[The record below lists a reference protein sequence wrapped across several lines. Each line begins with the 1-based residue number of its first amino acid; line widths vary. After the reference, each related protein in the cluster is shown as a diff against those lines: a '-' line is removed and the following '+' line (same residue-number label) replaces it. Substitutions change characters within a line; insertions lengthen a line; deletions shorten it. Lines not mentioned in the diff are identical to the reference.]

1 MSLASRREYLAT
13 MRERY
18 WAARTR
24 RERTEILNE
33 VQQVCGYHRKYTIR
47 VLRKTTPPAPTKRRR
62 KRALRYLEALPVIA
76 RIWEALDYPC
86 AERLHPVLLLMAEHL
101 AAHGEVV
108 LTGAVRDALRQ
119 ISRATL
125 ARRLAAMPSPKPR
138 RRLPRPRPG
147 LLQSQIPMATYDWDE
162 ARPGALEVD
171 LVEHNGGSTAG
182 QYAYTL
188 SMVDIVTGWSRR
200 RALLGRSQRAVHEAI
215 QDLIAQWPYPVWGL
229 HTDNG
234 AEFVNHHLHRY
245 AKVHHLTFTRSRP
258 YRKNDNAHVEQRN
271 RQLVREIVGY
281 ARYDRPEQV
290 EQLNRLYARLDLY
303 ANLFLPTRKLKNKVR
318 DGARVRKSYDA
329 ARPPLDRILERDVL
343 SPEERARWLALRQ
356 SLNPLQLHRELDELI
371 AGLQH
376 PPETAM
382 SAD

>member
-1 MSLASRREYLAT
+1 M
-13 MRERY
+13 
-18 WAARTR
+18 
-24 RERTEILNE
+24 
-33 VQQVCGYHRKYTIR
+33 
-47 VLRKTTPPAPTKRRR
+47 
-62 KRALRYLEALPVIA
+62 
-76 RIWEALDYPC
+76 
-86 AERLHPVLLLMAEHL
+86 
-101 AAHGEVV
+101 
-108 LTGAVRDALRQ
+108 
-119 ISRATL
+119 
-125 ARRLAAMPSPKPR
+125 
-138 RRLPRPRPG
+138 
-147 LLQSQIPMATYDWDE
+147 
-162 ARPGALEVD
+162 EVD

-188 SMVDIVTGWSRR
+188 SMVDIVTGREPPAGPLGWPKASAPVPRKPSRN
-200 RALLGRSQRAVHEAI
+200 
-215 QDLIAQWPYPVWGL
+215 LIAQWPYPVWGL

-234 AEFVNHHLHRY
+234 AEFVNHHLQRY